1 MNDVYKYLEKY
12 NQTNLL
18 NFYNEISDLEKEK
31 LINGI
36 KNIDF
41 KLMKK
46 LYVNSYIDE
55 KLKLNKVSPLKII
68 NKVSIEDRENYQII
82 GENLILNNNYGI
94 VILAGGNASRL
105 GLNKPKGLLEVN
117 YFGVKKS
124 LFEIYI
130 DKLKEVYLK
139 YKVYINLYIML
150 NSESI
155 NIVKKYFAENNYFNY
170 PKDKMKFFVQRNLP
184 LIGIDGK
191 ILMKDKANI
200 WLVPNGN
207 GNVFETLKYSNLI
220 KDMKNNNIKYCLF
233 TGIDNP
239 LVNLVDYS
247 FIGCTIFNNYKLSS
261 KTIYKSNALDLD
273 WVFCK
278 YNNKPY
284 MLDDNH
290 LKYFND
296 LKDSNG
302 EYCYREKNIIY
313 HLIHIDYIN
322 KFANINLKYHR
333 AYKEYQCINKEGILE
348 NIKCFK
354 FEQFIYDAFYYAKD
368 MLLYRTNELEFCPI
382 KRKEDIIKIE
392 KLLNNKK

>member
-184 LIGIDGK
+184 LIGI
-191 ILMKDKANI
+191 M
-200 WLVPNGN
+200 
-207 GNVFETLKYSNLI
+207 EKY
-220 KDMKNNNIKYCLF
+220 
-233 TGIDNP
+233 
-239 LVNLVDYS
+239 
-247 FIGCTIFNNYKLSS
+247 
-261 KTIYKSNALDLD
+261 
-273 WVFCK
+273 
-278 YNNKPY
+278 
-284 MLDDNH
+284 
-290 LKYFND
+290 
-296 LKDSNG
+296 
-302 EYCYREKNIIY
+302 
-313 HLIHIDYIN
+313 
-322 KFANINLKYHR
+322 
-333 AYKEYQCINKEGILE
+333 
-348 NIKCFK
+348 
-354 FEQFIYDAFYYAKD
+354 
-368 MLLYRTNELEFCPI
+368 
-382 KRKEDIIKIE
+382 
-392 KLLNNKK
+392 